1 MLLSLVKKD
10 FILVKKYALFMA
22 AFCFLLP
29 DFFLSRLP
37 EFAGSLTFF
46 ISVVYTIF
54 LLLQYVFLKE
64 YQSPKAALLLCA
76 SPYPRRLMVLGKY
89 VFCLVLYAA
98 SSLIYWIN
106 TQIFP
111 ELGGFHWE
119 MAVLIFFMVTI
130 FYSLYIP
137 LEYRL
142 GFESTKV
149 ITMFIIMACPFA
161 APFILQKGA
170 VIQGYIGLLPP
181 MLFYGALL
189 FVSLTALVISACLS
203 VCFYEHADLSS

>member
-29 DFFLSRLP
+29 VFFLSRLP

-76 SPYPRRLMVLGKY
+76 SPYPRRLMVTGKI
-89 VFCLVLYAA
+89 CVL
-98 SSLIYWIN
+98 S
-106 TQIFP
+106 
-111 ELGGFHWE
+111 G
-119 MAVLIFFMVTI
+119 
-130 FYSLYIP
+130 P
-137 LEYRL
+137 LCRQQS
-142 GFESTKV
+142 ESTGS
-149 ITMFIIMACPFA
+149 IRRSFRNLEGFIG
-161 APFILQKGA
+161 KW
-170 VIQGYIGLLPP
+170 
-181 MLFYGALL
+181 LF
-189 FVSLTALVISACLS
+189 
-203 VCFYEHADLSS
+203 

>member
-10 FILVKKYALFMA
+10 FILVKKYVLFMA
-22 AFCFLLP
+22 AVCFLLP
-29 DFFLSRLP
+29 VFLLSRLP
-37 EFAGSLTFF
+37 EFAGPLTFF
-46 ISVVYTIF
+46 ISVVYSIF

-64 YQSPKAALLLCA
+64 YQSPKASLLLCA

-89 VFCLVLYAA
+89 GFCLVLYAA

-111 ELGGFHWE
+111 GLGRFHWE
-119 MAVLIFFMVTI
+119 MAVLVFFIVTI
-130 FYSLYIP
+130 FYSIYIP

-142 GFESTKV
+142 GFERTKF
-149 ITMFIIMACPFA
+149 ITMFIIMACPFV

-170 VIQGYIGLLPP
+170 VIQDYIQLLPP
-181 MLFYGALL
+181 VLFYGIVLFISLL
-189 FVSLTALVISACLS
+189 ALVISACLS
-203 VCFYEHADLSS
+203 VYFYEHADLS

>member
-22 AFCFLLP
+22 AICFLLP
-29 DFFLSRLP
+29 VFFLSRLP
-37 EFAGSLTFF
+37 EFAGPLAFF
-46 ISVVYTIF
+46 ISVVYSIF

-89 VFCLVLYAA
+89 VFCLILYAA

-111 ELGGFHWE
+111 GLVRFHWE

-130 FYSLYIP
+130 FYSVYIP

-142 GFESTKV
+142 GFERTKF

-161 APFILQKGA
+161 APFIFQKGA
-170 VIQGYIGLLPP
+170 VIQRYIELLPP

-189 FVSLTALVISACLS
+189 FVSLAAMVISACLS
-203 VCFYEHADLSS
+203 VCFYEHTDLS

>member
-29 DFFLSRLP
+29 VFFLSRLP

-89 VFCLVLYAA
+89 VFCLVLYTA

-111 ELGGFHWE
+111 ELGRFHWE
-119 MAVLIFFMVTI
+119 MAVLIFFIVTI

-142 GFESTKV
+142 GFERTKV

-170 VIQGYIGLLPP
+170 IIQDYIQLLPP
-181 MLFYGALL
+181 VLFYGIVLFISLL
-189 FVSLTALVISACLS
+189 ALVISACLS
-203 VCFYEHADLSS
+203 VYFYEHADLS